1 MKTILFILLTSL
13 TLSAK
18 AQGIEAVLQ
27 QIEANNTTLAALR
40 QQAEAEK
47 LGNRTTANFS
57 DPEVEMG
64 YLWGSPSSIGHRK
77 DFSAS
82 QSVDMATLSGAR
94 RQLVRQQNL
103 LVDEQMDAA
112 RLSILLEARQLY
124 VDAIYYNRLCQ
135 HFTLRHEQAKMVA
148 DMQLRRLK
156 EGDNT
161 RIDYQQALLDQH
173 MTSGQLQRC
182 LTERQVTMEGLKRLN
197 GNRDLIVGD
206 TLFPTIVLPND
217 DATLMREMTARHPSL
232 RALKQQLTVTRQ
244 QLTVNRREG
253 LPQVSLGFMGEYV
266 EGEKYQGV
274 KLGMS
279 IPLWSNCNKVR
290 QAKAKVA
297 ADEARLTDGFE
308 QRLNAVQTLFKR
320 QQGLRLTADTY
331 REAME
336 KSSNGPLLQKA
347 MEAGQLSVIDYLN
360 GLRLT
365 DAAIEAWLDAEREWQ
380 RTCAELLIYN

>member
-47 LGNRTTANFS
+47 LGNHTTANFS

-206 TLFPTIVLPND
+206 TLFPAIVLPND

-380 RTCAELLIYN
+380 RTCAELLIYK

>member
-18 AQGIEAVLQ
+18 AQGIEAVLL

-40 QQAEAEK
+40 QEAEK

-206 TLFPTIVLPND
+206 TLFPAIVLPND

-253 LPQVSLGFMGEYV
+253 LPRVSLGFMGEYV

-331 REAME
+331 REAMK

-380 RTCAELLIYN
+380 RTCAELLIYK

>member
-1 MKTILFILLTSL
+1 
-13 TLSAK
+13 
-18 AQGIEAVLQ
+18 
-27 QIEANNTTLAALR
+27 
-40 QQAEAEK
+40 
-47 LGNRTTANFS
+47 
-57 DPEVEMG
+57 
-64 YLWGSPSSIGHRK
+64 
-77 DFSAS
+77 
-82 QSVDMATLSGAR
+82 
-94 RQLVRQQNL
+94 
-103 LVDEQMDAA
+103 MDAA

-124 VDAIYYNRLCQ
+124 IDAIYYNRLCQ

-206 TLFPTIVLPND
+206 TLFPVIVLPND

-253 LPQVSLGFMGEYV
+253 LPQISLGFMGEYV

-380 RTCAELLIYN
+380 RTCAELLIYK